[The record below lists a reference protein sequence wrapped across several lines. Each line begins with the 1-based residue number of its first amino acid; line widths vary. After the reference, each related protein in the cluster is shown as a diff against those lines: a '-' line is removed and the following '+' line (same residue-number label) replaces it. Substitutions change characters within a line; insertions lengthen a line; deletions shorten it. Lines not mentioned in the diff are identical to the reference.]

1 MDKMLAI
8 LLDGSVG
15 IYLPR
20 EFAKRFGNWQ
30 GIDPEDLAI
39 LHEGPGHP
47 DYWDAWDYV
56 LDTAFFKDDQGKT
69 WSLHLDESGYLFA
82 VREDADL
89 ENLLEYYGFNEESED
104 FED

>member
-39 LHEGPGHP
+39 LHEGPDHP
-47 DYWDAWDYV
+47 DYWEAWDAV
-56 LDTAFFKDDQGKT
+56 LSSASYTDDQGKT
-69 WSLHLDESGYLFA
+69 WTLYQDGDLFA
-82 VREDADL
+82 VREGADL
-89 ENLLEYYGFNEESED
+89 ENLLEYYGFNEEYED

>member
-1 MDKMLAI
+1 MDKMLVI
-8 LLDGSVG
+8 LLDGSAG
-15 IYLPR
+15 IYVPQA
-20 EFAKRFGNWQ
+20 FAERFENWQ

-39 LHEGPGHP
+39 LRAGPDHA
-47 DYWDAWDYV
+47 DYWEAWDVV
-56 LDTAFFKDDQGKT
+56 LSSASYADDDGHT
-69 WSLHLDESGYLFA
+69 WTLYQDGYLFA